1 MIDQAL
7 KDIIINRIG
16 IIIDE
21 QSNKLMKEND
31 RLGADAAS
39 RGFPSKPGDTQAQI
53 KELYERHY
61 SDLPRLIIQGMRDVL
76 LKSKPKPSPEL
87 SKYLKDIVSSHSINL
102 NNFRDTLRFQN
113 IDSAIAETV
122 IISPPS
128 RFFPEID
135 LIIKEL
141 ENLKKGDRM
150 GSESNITTLHIN
162 APGVIVQT
170 GDHST
175 AKLITINQTNMDD
188 IIKALDSLRIEINNV
203 ADVQGYS
210 KGEVINL
217 IEESKIELSKAQ
229 PNSTRLKSFLSDIA
243 LVIQTSAS
251 LKPAYDVLK
260 TVLLPIGITL
270 P

>member
-1 MIDQAL
+1 MIDQEL
-7 KDIIINRIG
+7 KDIIIYWKG
-16 IIIDE
+16 IIVDE
-21 QSNKLMKEND
+21 QSGRLMRGIA
-31 RLGADAAS
+31 RLRDDAAE
-39 RGFPSKPGDTQAQI
+39 RGCPLMPGDTQARI
-53 KELYERHY
+53 TELYKEYY
-61 SDLPRLIIQGMRDVL
+61 SNLPRLIIKEMRDVL
-76 LKSKPKPSPEL
+76 LKAKPKPSPEL
-87 SKYLKDIVSSHSINL
+87 SRYLKDIISSCSINL
-102 NNFRDTLRFQN
+102 KDFRESLRYQN

-135 LIIKEL
+135 LIMKEL
-141 ENLKKGDRM
+141 EYLEKGEGM
-150 GSESNITTLHIN
+150 GSKSNITTFHIN
-162 APGVIVQT
+162 APGGIVQT
-170 GDHST
+170 GGHST
-175 AKLITINQTNMDD
+175 AKLITINQNNKND

-210 KGEVINL
+210 KEEVINL

-229 PNSTRLKSFLSDIA
+229 PNSTRLKSFLNGIA
-243 LVIQTSAS
+243 LVIKTSEI

>member
-16 IIIDE
+16 IIADE
-21 QSNKLMKEND
+21 QSD
-31 RLGADAAS
+31 RLRRECGRLRADAAR
-39 RGFPSKPGDTQAQI
+39 RGFPPMPGATQCQI
-53 KELYERHY
+53 KERHERYY
-61 SDLPRLIIQGMRDVL
+61 SDLPRLIVQAMRDVL
-76 LKSKPKPSPEL
+76 LKAKPKPSPEL
-87 SKYLKDIVSSHSINL
+87 SKYLKDIISSYSINL
-102 NNFRDTLRFQN
+102 KEFRESLRFEN

-135 LIIKEL
+135 LIISEL
-141 ENLKKGDRM
+141 ENLQKGDEM
-150 GSESNITTLHIN
+150 GSESNITTFHIN

-175 AKLITINQTNMDD
+175 AKLITINQNNKND

-210 KGEVINL
+210 KEEVINL
-217 IEESKIELSKAQ
+217 IEESNIELSKAQ
-229 PNSTRLKSFLSDIA
+229 PNSTRLKSFLNGIA
-243 LVIQTSAS
+243 LVIKTSEI